1 MAILGDYGAAAGHCD
16 GEVRRRVREARFVGR
31 LRLPA
36 ASESCLWRDEIA
48 ALQEIVAAYDAGQRT
63 DAYQRSPGLIRTA
76 RAYLWLLAW
85 HEKHRAMVAMVL
97 AGEEVH

>member
-1 MAILGDYGAAAGHCD
+1 MAILGDYGAAASHCG

-85 HEKHRAMVAMVL
+85 HEKHRDAVAVVL
-97 AGEEVH
+97 AGEEH